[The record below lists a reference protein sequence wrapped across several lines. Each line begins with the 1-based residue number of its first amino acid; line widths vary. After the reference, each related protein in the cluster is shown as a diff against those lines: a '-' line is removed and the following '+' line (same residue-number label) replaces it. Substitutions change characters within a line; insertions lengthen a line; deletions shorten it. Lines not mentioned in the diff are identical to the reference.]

1 MLINRKRLKMVYRLS
16 ALKWADSIYASIPIF
31 HYSLV

>member
-1 MLINRKRLKMVYRLS
+1 MLNNRKRLKMVYRLS

-31 HYSLV
+31 HIELV